1 MARTPSTMLELGTS
15 APAFTL
21 TEPKSGREYSLSDF
35 SDSRALLVAFIC
47 NHCPYV
53 IHIIKEFV
61 ALTQEFT
68 DQGLQVITI
77 NSNDVDNYAD
87 DSPEKMISFAAD
99 NDFDFPYLYD
109 ETQKTAKDYQAA
121 CTPDFYLFDAD
132 QKLVWR
138 GQFDDARPRNDE
150 PVTGN
155 DMRAALEAILNDQ
168 PIPSEQKPSMGC
180 NIKWKPGNEPSY
192 YG

>member
-21 TEPKSGREYSLSDF
+21 TEPASDREYSLSDL
-35 SDSRALLVAFIC
+35 SDTRALLVAFIC

-61 ALTQEFT
+61 ALTQEFA
-68 DQGLQVITI
+68 DQGLQVVAI
-77 NSNDVDNYAD
+77 NSNDVENYAD
-87 DSPEKMISFAAD
+87 DSPEKMIAFAAD
-99 NDFDFPYLYD
+99 NSFHFPYLYD
-109 ETQKTAKDYQAA
+109 ETQQAAKDYQAA
-121 CTPDFYLFDAD
+121 CTPDFYLFDAN